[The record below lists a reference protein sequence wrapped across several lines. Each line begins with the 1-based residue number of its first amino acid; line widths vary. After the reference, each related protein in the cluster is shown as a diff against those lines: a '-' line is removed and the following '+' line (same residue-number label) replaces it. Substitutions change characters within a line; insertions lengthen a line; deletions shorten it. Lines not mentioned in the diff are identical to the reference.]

1 MIHKEK
7 GYLIYNTKN
16 YEIFHKEAN
25 VDDIIQGYLG
35 DCYFLSVIGSLC
47 NNIKIIEKLFYSLNK
62 SKNNQYGVKKMILLY
77 ILYLLYLI

>member
-16 YEIFHKEAN
+16 YEIFHEGAN

-35 DCYFLSVIGSLC
+35 DYYFLSVIGSLC
-47 NNIKIIEKLFYSLNK
+47 NNIKIIEKIILFIKQNK
-62 SKNNQYGVKKMILLY
+62 K
-77 ILYLLYLI
+77 

>member
-25 VDDIIQGYLG
+25 VDDNIQGYLG
-35 DCYFLSVIGSLC
+35 DCYFLSVRGSLY
-47 NNIKIIEKLFYSLNK
+47 NNTKLIEKSFFFIPKVKFIYIAQLNK
-62 SKNNQYGVKKMILLY
+62 YEI
-77 ILYLLYLI
+77 YL

>member
-16 YEIFHKEAN
+16 YEIFYKGAN